1 MNEVTRRVIIEDV
14 AVFFFFCFCFNRDS
28 AIVESA
34 KKKTRQEK
42 HSSVCAARLHITDQ
56 TFSKDC
62 NSLSAFHAS
71 FD

>member
-14 AVFFFFCFCFNRDS
+14 AVFFLFFCFNRDS